1 MSVLMQASQ
10 QWRSRP
16 ADERFTSLL
25 DMQRVMHARRQLSTQ
40 DIVTTRTLT
49 LCPAPD
55 DEQDRRRRGLTIGIE
70 GGRLAGQQ
78 LSPTHMAFGQLCS
91 LAATPSPASYFR
103 ESGLPAAYIA
113 DCLNFNLRVTRDIEE
128 IGVLGH
134 VGPSGELRAATGPNY
149 GRVWDADVVDALVDR
164 FGDGVSGHWRV
175 PGEYGRR
182 VTVTSANT
190 TLFASDRDMFVFLA
204 DEERRI
210 EVAGRNLARGFF
222 VWNSEF
228 GDKTLGLGFFLFDY
242 VCGNRIVWGADQYTE
257 VRVRHTKG
265 APDRWLEE
273 VAPVLGE
280 YAEGSGRPVVEAI
293 EAARERRIED
303 DLDRLLATRFGKA
316 LVEPIKA
323 IHLAEEGRPIA
334 TAWDVTVAA
343 TAHARS
349 IPNTDKRLDI
359 EREAGALLNAA

>member
-1 MSVLMQASQ
+1 MTTLMQASQ

-16 ADERFTSLL
+16 ADERFTSLVE
-25 DMQRVMHARRQLSTQ
+25 MQQVMHARRQLSTQ
-40 DIVTTRTLT
+40 DVVTTRKLT
-49 LCPAPD
+49 LYPAPD
-55 DEQDRRRRGLTIGIE
+55 DEQDRRRRGLMIGVE
-70 GGRLAGQQ
+70 GGPLAGQT

-113 DCLNFNLRVTRDIEE
+113 DCLNFNLRVTRDIGD

-134 VGPSGELRAATGPNY
+134 VDQFGELRAATGPNY

-164 FGDGVSGHWRV
+164 FGDGVTEHWRV
-175 PGEYGRR
+175 PGEFGRR
-182 VTVTSANT
+182 VTVTQANT

-210 EVAGRNLARGFF
+210 DVAGRSLARGFF
-222 VWNSEF
+222 VWNSEV

-242 VCGNRIVWGADQYTE
+242 VCCNRIVWGADQYTE

-273 VAPVLGE
+273 VAPVLSE

-293 EAARERRIED
+293 EAARERKIAD
-303 DLDRLLATRFGKA
+303 DLDKLLATRFGKMM
-316 LVEPIKA
+316 VEPIKA
-323 IHLAEEGRPIA
+323 IHLAEEGRPIE